1 MSAQEL
7 MKKHYII
14 QQKVFRE
21 KKTIGLSLNLQTLKV
36 RLNPVRRPG
45 SLSTEV
51 DLAGGRL
58 VLSDGRS
65 KAFHLRFV
73 LSTGDWWAIRS
84 ITRPVKGDS
93 SAIRPKHGR
102 LVGDSSSH
110 TADQRRFVL
119 STGDWWAIRP
129 SHGRSK
135 AIHRRFVLSTGDW
148 WAIRSLTLSVKGDS
162 SLNRSLNLKVLTR
175 KLTLAVN
182 FQKTTCHVRKR
193 IAGV

>member
-21 KKTIGLSLNLQTLKV
+21 KNDRPLPEPSNSEGASQPCAQT
-36 RLNPVRRPG
+36 RLFVN
-45 SLSTEV
+45 
-51 DLAGGRL
+51 GGR
-58 VLSDGRS
+58 SSG
-65 KAFHLRFV
+65 
-73 LSTGDWWAIRS
+73 WAIGSFR
-84 ITRPVKGDS
+84 RPVKGDS

-182 FQKTTCHVRKR
+182 FQKTACHVRKR

>member
-73 LSTGDWWAIRS
+73 LNTGDC
-84 ITRPVKGDS
+84 
-93 SAIRPKHGR
+93 
-102 LVGDSSSH
+102 
-110 TADQRRFVL
+110 
-119 STGDWWAIRP
+119 
-129 SHGRSK
+129 
-135 AIHRRFVLSTGDW
+135 
-148 WAIRSLTLSVKGDS
+148 WAIRSLTLPAKGDS
-162 SLNRSLNLKVLTR
+162 SLNLALNLQVLTR
-175 KLTLAVN
+175 KLPLANRPRHVVSEN
-182 FQKTTCHVRKR
+182 ESPVFRTNRLQNRLQNRIQKRPQNMNKHERTR
-193 IAGV
+193 IRTNMNKHEQT